1 MDLLSLSRM
10 FKKNSSDKTKLMLA
24 TICSFPVFPQ
34 ENPRNRKRRIG
45 EWSSA
50 DQPITNGLNG
60 LDESNGYEPAS
71 KVQRIGSKVPATITS
86 LPVEILLTIFTYIPT
101 YDLLQNVSRV
111 SKYFYAMTRDPD
123 VHRSVTFTNHVNTDK
138 AIEFLKDKTK
148 VNNSF
153 INFFQSLVGFF

>member
-1 MDLLSLSRM
+1 MDLLSLSHM
-10 FKKNSSDKTKLMLA
+10 FPINRSDKTKLMLA
-24 TICSFPVFPQ
+24 MICSFPVFPI

-45 EWSSA
+45 EWSAA
-50 DQPITNGLNG
+50 DQSITNG

-148 VNNSF
+148 VNYS